1 MASLVHDDID
11 VEKKDDHLQED
22 ITDYSEEDERRLKR
36 KIDMRILPASI
47 AIYLL
52 CFLDRANIGN
62 ARLLNHE
69 TGHSLIKTLNL
80 TNLQFVIALQ
90 TFLVSFTVFE
100 TPSNYLLKIFRPS
113 RWIAFLMLFWGSMTM
128 ALGAVQSYAGL
139 VAVRFFLGV
148 AEAGLLPGFVYLF
161 TFWYRPEERSLRI
174 ALVWASATL
183 AGAFG
188 GAIAYG
194 VGHMNMARGLQG
206 WRWLFI
212 LEGIP
217 TVASSILVFLYFPDF
232 PDTVKWL
239 SEEERAIAVGR
250 LKGVASTQSARVT
263 WAEAKATLQDWRLY
277 GHYIG
282 CICFAI
288 PLSSL
293 TLFLPTIV
301 AGLGYSGLSA
311 QLFTVPP
318 YACAY
323 VVTLTCAWV
332 GDRYNARSLVSICSM
347 LVATVTFLVEA
358 LLPDKA
364 FKARYGVLVIA
375 TTAAFAGFPP
385 SLGWLSS
392 NLHTTG
398 AAGLAVG
405 LALSFAGPGQ
415 IIGVW
420 IYKANESPGYFTGHM
435 VNFAVLCFGMCIF
448 VGLRWLYS
456 RRNKSLPEGA
466 RLWVL

>member
-1 MASLVHDDID
+1 MVALSDEKVD
-11 VEKKDDHLQED
+11 VEGYNECPPGSDPIRSK
-22 ITDYSEEDERRLKR
+22 TDERRLVR
-36 KIDMRILPASI
+36 KIDLRILPASI
-47 AIYLL
+47 IIYLL
-52 CFLDRANIGN
+52 CFLDRSNIGN
-62 ARLLNHE
+62 ARVLNDA
-69 TGHSLIKTLNL
+69 TGHSLMKSLNL
-80 TNLQFVIALQ
+80 TNHEYLIALQ
-90 TFLVSFTVFE
+90 TFLIAYTVFE
-100 TPSNYLLKIFRPS
+100 TPSNYFLKIFRPS
-113 RWIAFLMLFWGSMTM
+113 RWIALLMFVWGSITM
-128 ALGAVQSYAGL
+128 ILGAVQNYAGL
-139 VAVRFFLGV
+139 TAVRFLLGV
-148 AEAGLLPGFVYLF
+148 SEAGLFPGLVYLF

-194 VGHMNMARGLQG
+194 VGHMNMVRGLEA

-217 TVASSILVFLYFPDF
+217 SVISSLFVLLFFPDF
-232 PDTVKWL
+232 PETVVWL
-239 SEEERAIAVGR
+239 SEEERALAVGR
-250 LKGVASTQSARVT
+250 LKGLASTHDSHFT
-263 WAEAKATLQDWRLY
+263 WAEAKSTLKDWRLY
-277 GHYIG
+277 GHYVG
-282 CICFAI
+282 YLCTAI

-293 TLFLPTIV
+293 SLFLPTLV
-301 AGLGYSGLSA
+301 SGLGYSGLQA

-323 VVTLTCAWV
+323 VITLICAWL
-332 GDRYNARSLVSICSM
+332 GDQHNMRSLVSSCCM
-347 LVATVTFLVEA
+347 FVACISFLVEA
-358 LLPDKA
+358 FLPDTA
-364 FKARYGVLVIA
+364 FKARYGVLCLA
-375 TTAAFAGFPP
+375 TASAFACVAP

-398 AAGLAVG
+398 AAGLALG

-435 VNFAVLCFGMCIF
+435 VNFAILLLGVCIF
-448 VGLRWLYS
+448 IGLRTLYS
-456 RRNKSLPEGA
+456 RRNSKLPEGS